1 MIVVSNTTPII
12 SLSSI
17 NKINLLEEIFKK
29 IYIPIAVYNEIRAKN
44 SYGFSEIE
52 ENFFIIKPITNSIYK
67 NILLKDLDEGE
78 AETITLALEMKA
90 EIILIDER
98 LAYKIAKSLSLNPI
112 GTISVLIEA
121 KRRNLIK
128 NLKNILE
135 EMVVKGRWYS
145 KNVLNE
151 VLKSV
156 GEI

>member
-1 MIVVSNTTPII
+1 M
-12 SLSSI
+12 
-17 NKINLLEEIFKK
+17 
-29 IYIPIAVYNEIRAKN
+29 
-44 SYGFSEIE
+44 
-52 ENFFIIKPITNSIYK
+52 
-67 NILLKDLDEGE
+67 E
-78 AETITLALEMKA
+78 AD
-90 EIILIDER
+90 IILIDER
-98 LAYKIAKSLSLNPI
+98 LAYNIAKSLSLNPI

-135 EMVVKGRWYS
+135 EMVIKSIWYS